1 MTSRLQRALLTLLT
15 LYSLAACT
23 TLKPIEHAEQTT
35 FNMDARMAVQFQ
47 ESGTGKDSS
56 GKLHWEEYPS
66 ATDITLS
73 TPFGNAIAMVH
84 ITPTQATY
92 KGSDGSVVT
101 EDTADELF
109 YRLFGMDLPIANLR
123 DWIGTPNKPLVKVR
137 DEHGWHVV
145 ITDTFSNPN
154 LARRLEVSRT
164 TPNALSLFVAIE
176 SRSDE
181 AVAGSGASTQD
192 IELSD
197 ILPQAPSTKAPS
209 LKPVTKAQ
217 K

>member
-1 MTSRLQRALLTLLT
+1 MRLHLQRCLIALFA

-23 TLKPIEHAEQTT
+23 TLKPIERTESIT

-47 ESGTGKDSS
+47 ESGTDKDSS

-66 ATDITLS
+66 STDITLS
-73 TPFGNAIAMVH
+73 TPFGNAIALVH

-101 EDTADELF
+101 EDTPDELF

-123 DWIGTPNKPLVKVR
+123 EWIGTPNQPLVKTR
-137 DEHGWHVV
+137 DENGWYVV
-145 ITDTFSNPN
+145 VTDTFANPN

-164 TPNALSLFVAIE
+164 SPKALSLYVSIE
-176 SRSDE
+176 NRSDN
-181 AVAGSGASTQD
+181 VATSTEPTANEINID
-192 IELSD
+192 DL
-197 ILPQAPSTKAPS
+197 LPKPKSIAP
-209 LKPVTKAQ
+209 
-217 K
+217 